1 MVPEGSGESPL
12 GLAPFFSYL
21 ATAHR
26 LGFLLHTSLMPNTST
41 GITIE
46 PRDPHYSVPP
56 VQVAAAYQPGKWNG
70 SQDTPQ
76 VDRHC
81 QWQGEPA
88 PEALIQLIISMG
100 SFISYKGVIG
110 PWRQRTPAKAK
121 KAIAVPSYV

>member
-76 VDRHC
+76 VGQALSVAGGACPRGPDPAHY
-81 QWQGEPA
+81 QYGQLHQLQGGNW
-88 PEALIQLIISMG
+88 ALETEDSG
-100 SFISYKGVIG
+100 
-110 PWRQRTPAKAK
+110 
-121 KAIAVPSYV
+121 